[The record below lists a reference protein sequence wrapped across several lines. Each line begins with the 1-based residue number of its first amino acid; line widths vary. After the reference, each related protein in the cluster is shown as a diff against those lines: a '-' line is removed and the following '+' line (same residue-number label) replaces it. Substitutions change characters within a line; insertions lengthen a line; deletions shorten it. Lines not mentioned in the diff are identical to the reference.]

1 MYRIRVGKHFCTKP
15 YYADSPTDPRFPL
28 AAKVLIAADVP
39 VDAKDVEGQTDSLA
53 TLGES

>member
-15 YYADSPTDPRFPL
+15 HYAQSWTDPRFPQ
-28 AAKVLIAADVP
+28 AAKDLTAADVP
-39 VDAKDVEGQTDSLA
+39 VDAKDVEGQTNSLA